1 MGRKKPILR
10 DNEQDDDEISL
21 TGFFLAAK
29 SKMFLV
35 SAAGFLGST
44 GLWMTDPGH
53 GSLLSLLQPY
63 APATMALAGSFTG
76 GFLVGWF
83 ARRTFGKT
91 IFITGLVIAAIG
103 LLIKFGV
110 GGSSLEGWAHASV
123 GWVSE
128 STEGAK
134 RYLAALIP
142 SAAASGTGFFK
153 GFRGKKRK

>member
-1 MGRKKPILR
+1 MGRKKLILR
-10 DNEQDDDEISL
+10 DNEQDNDEISL

-53 GSLLSLLQPY
+53 GTLLSLLQPY

-128 STEGAK
+128 NTEGAK

>member
-1 MGRKKPILR
+1 MGRKKPVLR
-10 DNEQDDDEISL
+10 DNEQDDSEISL
-21 TGFFLAAK
+21 TGFLLAAK
-29 SKMFLV
+29 SKMFLL
-35 SAAGFLGST
+35 SAAGFLGAI
-44 GLWMTDPGH
+44 GLWMTDPGQ

-63 APATMALAGSFTG
+63 APAIMALAGSFTG

-110 GGSSLEGWAHASV
+110 GGSALEDWVHASV
-123 GWVSE
+123 GWVNA
-128 STEGAK
+128 STEGTK

-142 SAAASGTGFFK
+142 SAAAAGTGFFK
-153 GFRGKKRK
+153 GFRRKKRK